1 MDGTD
6 CGMPGKARLY
16 RRSSGNI
23 FIFIVWKIMMLNRGK
38 VRNRGMSPQLVAV
51 NCASSDDMLSDAESV
66 DDGSRP
72 PPRNDRLYVV
82 SEPISRTLPPFT
94 LEDDRAGEETP
105 ARTEIRN
112 RVVDSD
118 IRAAKWAWAILAIAH
133 CWLIY
138 FMVHNLGG

>member
-1 MDGTD
+1 
-6 CGMPGKARLY
+6 
-16 RRSSGNI
+16 
-23 FIFIVWKIMMLNRGK
+23 MMLNRGK

-82 SEPISRTLPPFT
+82 SEPISRTLPPFA